1 LDGNVDLGYIVNA
14 ITSESGRYLALRK
27 SAECAP
33 RVLKDTA
40 GLVLHSGL
48 ANGKTVAL
56 QEIAS
61 HLLLLDRSVY
71 VLDDE
76 DGNYESDIEKLSE
89 LKEIAYLI
97 VDDCERYSDLIKY
110 FLSVL
115 GPRGRVV
122 ASERSH
128 RLAKGIEPFDALD
141 LQIAI
146 NSVDYLE
153 ETERTG
159 LIKVLDTAGL
169 WGTLA
174 GKSRKAKEDYIE
186 VTCESQISA
195 ILLDIL
201 EAPQIKNV
209 VLSEFQ
215 KVSKDERVKRTI
227 YTICIIQSV
236 GAGKVTKSLIS
247 EVEDSLDVYSKE
259 VSDALAGSGMFGRSD
274 GNTLE
279 TRSSIFGTFLMRE
292 AFTPSY
298 AVSRL
303 VEVARRYRFTAPSDY
318 AQFEIRRATMR
329 FSYLSLVLPLT
340 SRKTSYV
347 QFYDQLKE
355 AVPNLAYHPHYW
367 LQYSMAVMSYGDL
380 NTAQRFLEQSYGTA
394 ERMSG
399 YDTTYIDNQQAKL
412 HLLHAIQETDPAQ
425 SFELFS
431 VAEKLLNSGKVDD
444 YKFRQANFYIEF
456 YESRF
461 NSLSKKHR
469 HHFMLAMKNIV
480 NEFDSFLA
488 NKFKGGALPLHFEK
502 QRIGFYDVVSQIEGA
517 GK

>member
-1 LDGNVDLGYIVNA
+1 MEVSRILLNGHIRDKVYFVTRHDPSEPDLFRLSKYGSVLPIGVQGFAQEILSRGRVLQPDQPSYLTALRKLELPSLDDDHSDARVRNFLLDGNVDLGYIVNA

-298 AVSRL
+298 A
-303 VEVARRYRFTAPSDY
+303 
-318 AQFEIRRATMR
+318 
-329 FSYLSLVLPLT
+329 
-340 SRKTSYV
+340 
-347 QFYDQLKE
+347 
-355 AVPNLAYHPHYW
+355 
-367 LQYSMAVMSYGDL
+367 
-380 NTAQRFLEQSYGTA
+380 
-394 ERMSG
+394 
-399 YDTTYIDNQQAKL
+399 
-412 HLLHAIQETDPAQ
+412 
-425 SFELFS
+425 
-431 VAEKLLNSGKVDD
+431 
-444 YKFRQANFYIEF
+444 
-456 YESRF
+456 
-461 NSLSKKHR
+461 
-469 HHFMLAMKNIV
+469 
-480 NEFDSFLA
+480 
-488 NKFKGGALPLHFEK
+488 
-502 QRIGFYDVVSQIEGA
+502 
-517 GK
+517 